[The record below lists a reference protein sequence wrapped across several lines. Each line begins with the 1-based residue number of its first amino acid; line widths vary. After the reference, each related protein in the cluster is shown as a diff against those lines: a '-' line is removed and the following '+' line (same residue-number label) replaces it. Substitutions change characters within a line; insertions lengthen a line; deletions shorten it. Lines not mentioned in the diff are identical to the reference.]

1 MHTWYLLLCTFASMC
16 LPTDRRIHVF
26 YGKIL
31 PAEEILGLKTVLKI
45 IKAKTRTS
53 ILIHTILLKKNS

>member
-1 MHTWYLLLCTFASMC
+1 M
-16 LPTDRRIHVF
+16 
-26 YGKIL
+26 
-31 PAEEILGLKTVLKI
+31 GLKTVLKI